1 MVTPQPDQ
9 SVEACRRPPGKP
21 GRIPNPGPLRDSPQ
35 MSSAGKS
42 VLLQNR
48 FQLKSGSCLI
58 IHSTS
63 PDPRFHDPRFSTA
76 KKLTKDADAP
86 GLSIERIAFDEI
98 HPEFL
103 DTLDQTSVPTVT
115 GVKKVLYL
123 GLAALFFVLGALG
136 VALPVLPTTPFLLL
150 TSYFLIRTSP
160 RLNRV
165 LLQSPVLGQVLKEW
179 QQAGGVRLSVKI
191 QAISIVLTIIL
202 VTLIF
207 STLSITLKTVLVVLA
222 CIGILVVIRLPRL
235 T

>member
-1 MVTPQPDQ
+1 M
-9 SVEACRRPPGKP
+9 
-21 GRIPNPGPLRDSPQ
+21 IRDSQPQ
-35 MSSAGKS
+35 
-42 VLLQNR
+42 
-48 FQLKSGSCLI
+48 
-58 IHSTS
+58 
-63 PDPRFHDPRFSTA
+63 